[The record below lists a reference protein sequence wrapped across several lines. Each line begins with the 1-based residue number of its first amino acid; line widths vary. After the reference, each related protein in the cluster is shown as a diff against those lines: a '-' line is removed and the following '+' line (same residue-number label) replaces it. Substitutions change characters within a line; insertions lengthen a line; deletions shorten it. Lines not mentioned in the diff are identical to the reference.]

1 MPLPQPR
8 DKEKKSAFV
17 SRCVT
22 ELSDKK
28 EFKDSKQR
36 VAVCYN
42 IFKEAKSK
50 ASVVLSTEEDETLFL
65 TEEKE
70 K

>member
-17 SRCVT
+17 SRCIA
-22 ELSDKK
+22 ELSEKD
-28 EFKDSKQR
+28 EFNDSKQR

-42 IFKEAKSK
+42 IFKEAKSE
-50 ASVVLSTEEDETLFL
+50 ASVVLSTEDDETLFL
-65 TEEKE
+65 TKEE
-70 K
+70 